1 VVGPRLSGIGNERK
15 FFAEGNR
22 MSRKIAISLISIFIF
37 ILTNQ
42 APAGEN
48 FESAKKLFNADG
60 YKEAIRLLKK
70 VTKDEPSNA
79 EAWVLLGDCYARL
92 GKNKNAIRAYKKVIG
107 INPEHADAIFRLGVN
122 YTRLGNHSNAIE
134 AYKEVIRIQ
143 PEHAEAYFYLGMS
156 YDSIGRIG
164 DAFEHYKILKTLDKN
179 LADKLYK
186 IILGSS

>member
-1 VVGPRLSGIGNERK
+1 
-15 FFAEGNR
+15 

-42 APAGEN
+42 ALADEN

-79 EAWVLLGDCYARL
+79 EAWALLGDCYASL
-92 GKNKNAIRAYKKVIG
+92 GKNKNAIMAYKKVIG

-122 YTRLGNHSNAIE
+122 YTRLDNHANAIE

-143 PEHAEAYFYLGMS
+143 PEHAEAHFYLGMS
-156 YDSIGRIG
+156 YDRIGRIG